1 NVDES
6 VTRDP
11 WRIGVD
17 RASTTTER
25 DRPRMRECSGVH
37 TRAAEIGPVS
47 SWILTPFES
56 LGPLRPGAPRDEVL
70 AKLGEAPRE
79 FFKRASTI
87 STEAYERTGLHAYFD
102 HAGKLELIEAFAPC
116 RAAYLGVEL
125 LERETKITLE
135 RLRQSG
141 LEPRDDQEGGLWF
154 DEHGFALYAP
164 EQTTEGQTVFHR
176 GYDTGT

>member
-1 NVDES
+1 M
-6 VTRDP
+6 
-11 WRIGVD
+11 
-17 RASTTTER
+17 
-25 DRPRMRECSGVH
+25 RMSGLA
-37 TRAAEIGPVS
+37 R
-47 SWILTPFES
+47 L
-56 LGPLRPGAPRDEVL
+56 LR
-70 AKLGEAPRE
+70 
-79 FFKRASTI
+79 S
-87 STEAYERTGLHAYFD
+87 RT
-102 HAGKLELIEAFAPC
+102 KVELIEAFAPC

-164 EQTTEGQTVFHR
+164 EQATEGVTVFRR